1 MTTLIIKWKS
11 EFQFPFFYVFPVVH
25 FCFLVYLG
33 PKLDAF
39 RIGVSESLYKG
50 TIALTFGLTLPYLH
64 HTFIPE
70 KNVKW
75 FKLCIVLFPALPFS
89 SLLFYFYGGWEL
101 SFGPVIRNSCLTV
114 TAYPQIRGA
123 HVVRHPLH
131 IDIASA

>member
-1 MTTLIIKWKS
+1 MEIRISVPL
-11 EFQFPFFYVFPVVH
+11 FLRVPCCPLLFFGLSGSQIRCLSDRSQWVIVQ
-25 FCFLVYLG
+25 
-33 PKLDAF
+33 
-39 RIGVSESLYKG
+39 RE